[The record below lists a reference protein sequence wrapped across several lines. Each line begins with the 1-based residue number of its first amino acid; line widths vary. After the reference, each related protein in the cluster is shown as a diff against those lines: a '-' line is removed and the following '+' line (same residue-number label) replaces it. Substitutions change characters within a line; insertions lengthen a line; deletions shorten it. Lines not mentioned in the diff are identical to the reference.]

1 MSSANRRPELYE
13 TTALEEA
20 QAIIEALRTNQVDA
34 VVGEK
39 GVALLRLREMEE
51 RLEAAFAELET
62 RIQHRT
68 AEANNRARQLQALAL
83 ELTETEERERRRL
96 AVTLHDGLQQQLVG
110 IRFRLDLLR
119 RKLTDPGCEKV
130 VDQLLELTDE
140 SIQSSRSLSME
151 LSPPMLYHEGLP
163 AALEWLAESTEER
176 CGLHV
181 TVETDPDANPEDER
195 LRVFLFQAAREML
208 FNVVK
213 HAGDNRARLT
223 LVRLNGEYKL
233 SVADHGDG
241 FDPTTMDDEN
251 SEPTGFGLVS
261 IRERAELLGARLEV
275 TSSPG
280 DGAEVSLLWPLEA
293 AMPGGQVG
301 LGPQPTTSEAHAAGP
316 RPVRE
321 AHSPLRVL
329 LADDHATVRHGLRTL
344 LEDEEDLLVVGG
356 VSTGQEALEAVDTLR
371 PDVVVMDIAMPVLDG
386 IEATRRLRARHPHI
400 RVIGLSMFD
409 NGDASQRMLDAGA
422 EVYLPKAGPSHQ
434 LIAAIRGDQ
443 D

>member
-1 MSSANRRPELYE
+1 MSSANRRPEPHE
-13 TTALEEA
+13 TTVLEEA

-51 RLEAAFAELET
+51 RLETAFAELET
-62 RIQHRT
+62 RIQQRT
-68 AEANNRARQLQALAL
+68 AEANSRAKQLQALAL

-119 RKLTDPGCEKV
+119 RKLTDPSCEKV

-151 LSPPMLYHEGLP
+151 LSPPMLYHDGLP
-163 AALEWLAESTEER
+163 AALEWLAENTEER
-176 CGLHV
+176 CGLQV
-181 TVETDPDANPEDER
+181 TVETDPEANPEDER

-213 HAGDNRARLT
+213 HAGDNRARLI
-223 LVRLNGEYKL
+223 LVRLDGEYKL

-241 FDPTTMDDEN
+241 FDPSAMDGEDA
-251 SEPTGFGLVS
+251 EPTGFGLVS

-275 TSSPG
+275 TSAPG
-280 DGAEVSLLWPLEA
+280 DGAEISLLWPLEA
-293 AMPGGQVG
+293 AIPGGQTD
-301 LGPQPTTSEAHAAGP
+301 LGPQPTTSEARETGP
-316 RPVRE
+316 RPVGD

-344 LEDEEDLLVVGG
+344 LEDEEDLLVVAG
-356 VSTGQEALEAVDTLR
+356 VSTGQEALEAAETLR
-371 PDVVVMDIAMPVLDG
+371 PDVVVMDVAMPVMDG
-386 IEATRRLRARHPHI
+386 IEATRRLRERYPDI

-422 EVYLPKAGPSHQ
+422 EVYLPKSGPSAE
-434 LIAAIRGDQ
+434 LLAAIRGTHR
-443 D
+443 